1 MTVTKI
7 KALTKTRFQVYL
19 DEEAAF
25 VLYKGELRR
34 YHLEEGEEL
43 SEETYR
49 EIRQNIVLKRAKL
62 RAMHLLTDM
71 DRTEYQLRSKLLM
84 GGYPEDIT
92 DQAIEY
98 VKSFGYLND
107 LEYARRFVESRKH
120 AKSRR
125 QLYALLSGKGLDSSL
140 IEQVLEEGCRSED
153 AREAIRAILRKK
165 RFDRETASE
174 KERQRMYASL
184 ARKGF
189 RYEDVGKVMSE

>member
-71 DRTEYQLRSKLLM
+71 DRTEYQ
-84 GGYPEDIT
+84 
-92 DQAIEY
+92 
-98 VKSFGYLND
+98 
-107 LEYARRFVESRKH
+107 
-120 AKSRR
+120 
-125 QLYALLSGKGLDSSL
+125 
-140 IEQVLEEGCRSED
+140 
-153 AREAIRAILRKK
+153 
-165 RFDRETASE
+165 
-174 KERQRMYASL
+174 
-184 ARKGF
+184 
-189 RYEDVGKVMSE
+189 